1 MPRVP
6 PITGKADVPAEFHN
20 VVDDVVGVF
29 GQIRGPFS
37 MLLHSP
43 KLAEKMLQLVKFNR
57 DESIV
62 EPQLR
67 SIAILASVREREA
80 AYVWA
85 AQVGAARRAELPEST
100 IDLLRSKGDPA
111 RLSEDERNI
120 VTYVRQ
126 LVRTNRVDQP
136 VFDALKNRHGVQWL
150 VELTTVANYFG
161 LLSGVV
167 NAFSSGGRVRVVPLA
182 EADAILEGE
191 VVGYSL
197 EGLAFDRSA
206 IVRAYRL
213 RLTLNVEFRD
223 VKRSEML
230 WRQEG
235 LQETSD
241 FQVEGTV
248 SDTVARGQGAV
259 LQAATEIGRKVVNL
273 AVDRF

>member
-1 MPRVP
+1 VAGYGTRGNLPDHIKTVAVP
-6 PITGKADVPAEFHN
+6 IF
-20 VVDDVVGVF
+20 
-29 GQIRGPFS
+29 
-37 MLLHSP
+37 
-43 KLAEKMLQLVKFNR
+43 
-57 DESIV
+57 
-62 EPQLR
+62 
-67 SIAILASVREREA
+67 
-80 AYVWA
+80 
-85 AQVGAARRAELPEST
+85 
-100 IDLLRSKGDPA
+100 
-111 RLSEDERNI
+111 
-120 VTYVRQ
+120 
-126 LVRTNRVDQP
+126 
-136 VFDALKNRHGVQWL
+136 KNRTLEPGV
-150 VELTTVANYFG
+150 E
-161 LLSGVV
+161 SVV

-223 VKRSEML
+223 VKRSAML

-235 LQETSD
+235 LQEASD

-248 SDTVARGQGAV
+248 SDTVARGQRAV

>member
-1 MPRVP
+1 M
-6 PITGKADVPAEFHN
+6 ADP
-20 VVDDVVGVF
+20 
-29 GQIRGPFS
+29 
-37 MLLHSP
+37 
-43 KLAEKMLQLVKFNR
+43 
-57 DESIV
+57 
-62 EPQLR
+62 
-67 SIAILASVREREA
+67 
-80 AYVWA
+80 
-85 AQVGAARRAELPEST
+85 ARRARRVLGLALPS
-100 IDLLRSKGDPA
+100 
-111 RLSEDERNI
+111 
-120 VTYVRQ
+120 V
-126 LVRTNRVDQP
+126 LVAGYGTRGNLPDHIKTVAVP
-136 VFDALKNRHGVQWL
+136 IFKNRTLEPGV
-150 VELTTVANYFG
+150 E
-161 LLSGVV
+161 SVV

-223 VKRSEML
+223 VKRSAML

-235 LQETSD
+235 LQEASD

-259 LQAATEIGRKVVNL
+259 LQAPTEIGRKVVNL

>member
-1 MPRVP
+1 VRLTLLLLGALLLLAGCGYGTRGNLP
-6 PITGKADVPAEFHN
+6 FH
-20 VVDDVVGVF
+20 
-29 GQIRGPFS
+29 I
-37 MLLHSP
+37 
-43 KLAEKMLQLVKFNR
+43 
-57 DESIV
+57 
-62 EPQLR
+62 
-67 SIAILASVREREA
+67 
-80 AYVWA
+80 
-85 AQVGAARRAELPEST
+85 
-100 IDLLRSKGDPA
+100 
-111 RLSEDERNI
+111 
-120 VTYVRQ
+120 
-126 LVRTNRVDQP
+126 
-136 VFDALKNRHGVQWL
+136 
-150 VELTTVANYFG
+150 
-161 LLSGVV
+161 

-197 EGLAFDRSA
+197 EGLAFDQSA